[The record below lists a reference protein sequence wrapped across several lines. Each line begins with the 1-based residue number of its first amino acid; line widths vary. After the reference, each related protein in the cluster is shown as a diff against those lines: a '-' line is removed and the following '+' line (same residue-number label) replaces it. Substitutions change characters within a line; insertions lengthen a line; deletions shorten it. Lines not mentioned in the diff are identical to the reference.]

1 MGRLHLHKGVTLAVR
16 ELFGCEERTVL
27 VGVEGVDH
35 GQRRVGVAHGY
46 ETAVGSVDL
55 KTCARIRDGLARSAV
70 GLNYVEIGLEV
81 CVVNEV
87 AIYFAV
93 LADKHLK
100 GIEQL
105 TAFPA
110 LDLSY
115 HVYAVRQVD
124 GFGIAELITGEDISL
139 GGFGGFI
146 AACALEVHL
155 KHGTD
160 FGCFDLG
167 GAVISMLDDGDLAFD
182 DILVHVGIHGVQLNR
197 ILPCV
202 GVDIIDG
209 FVEQVSFGG
218 ADLTDRPFH
227 VLVARI
233 VVSKEISVLVCRIG
247 VDERT
252 ILEYTVYCTFEGS
265 IALGLS
271 IDAAEVI
278 DHCIGVEGE
287 CHRHQLHWDKPA
299 IAVIEAC
306 QVRVDLEHVG
316 SPFLEDIVELDLGH
330 LVPLNDCAL
339 AFGDHV
345 TDGGVDFL
353 HGVILTDED
362 IFEYCHTVLVGV
374 GVNADLLA
382 GERGSVEVESHAF
395 HEVILGGLDDL
406 EVAALQLV
414 VHLGCGYFCP
424 FDLHVLTVG
433 YDILEG
439 GIHFLQHVSAA
450 DEDVLEIR
458 LAGAVH
464 RSGHVDLNAA
474 VGGAGETELD
484 AFGQTVLSSLGDGK
498 ITALEDVVKGH
509 RCGLIIFHRNGLG
522 CLRLVVVFV
531 LLGYRIGAGQETFDL
546 DLSVCIGGHVLGDAV
561 AGYHERNSRYNA
573 ILRGFNDLEVAALEG
588 VVKQYGCGLSRYDSY
603 GFCRLRFVAILDH
616 LGHGVSAGAKVIHL
630 NNTVIFRGYGLID
643 TVSRNGELDAV
654 YHTVLTVLDDL
665 HRSGSSSDL
674 EIGRHG
680 VVIGWHTGHHILVV
694 ILFAGYRPNEE
705 ARCVGCGRHS
715 TIEFDGNRIGQRLC
729 GADGQRIAVNG
740 YRCTAVA

>member
-1 MGRLHLHKGVTLAVR
+1 M
-16 ELFGCEERTVL
+16 
-27 VGVEGVDH
+27 
-35 GQRRVGVAHGY
+35 
-46 ETAVGSVDL
+46 
-55 KTCARIRDGLARSAV
+55 
-70 GLNYVEIGLEV
+70 EIGLEV

-87 AIYFAV
+87 AIDLAV
-93 LADKHLK
+93 LTDEHLK
-100 GIEQL
+100 GIEQFS
-105 TAFPA
+105 AIPA
-110 LDLSY
+110 LDLLY

-167 GAVISMLDDGDLAFD
+167 GAVVGMLDDGDLALD
-182 DILVHVGIHGVQLNR
+182 DILVHIGIHGVQLNC
-197 ILPCV
+197 ILACV

-233 VVSKEISVLVCRIG
+233 VVGKEISVLVCRIG

-353 HGVILTDED
+353 HGVILADED
-362 IFEYCHTVLVGV
+362 IFEYCHAVFIGV

-382 GERGSVEVESHAF
+382 GERCSVEAELHAF

-458 LAGAVH
+458 LAGTVH
-464 RSGHVDLNAA
+464 GGSHVDLNAT

-484 AFGQTVLSSLGDGK
+484 AFGQTVLGSFGHRK
-498 ITALEDVVKGH
+498 VTALEYVAE
-509 RCGLIIFHRNGLG
+509 RYG
-522 CLRLVVVFV
+522 CSL
-531 LLGYRIGAGQETFDL
+531 
-546 DLSVCIGGHVLGDAV
+546 
-561 AGYHERNSRYNA
+561 SRYN
-573 ILRGFNDLEVAALEG
+573 
-588 VVKQYGCGLSRYDSY
+588 SY
-603 GFCRLRFVAILDH
+603 GFFFLRFIVIRTLF
-616 LGHGVSAGAKVIHL
+616 GHGVRAGTKVIHL
-630 NNTVIFRGYGLID
+630 NHTVIFRGYGLID

-680 VVIGWHTGHHILVV
+680 VVIGRHTGHHILVV

-705 ARCVGCGRHS
+705 ARCVGCGRQS

>member
-1 MGRLHLHKGVTLAVR
+1 MGSLHLHKVIALAVR
-16 ELFGCEERTVL
+16 ELFGCDERTVL
-27 VGVEGVDH
+27 VGIEGVDH
-35 GQRRVGVAHGY
+35 GQRRVGVAHGN

-55 KTCARIRDGLARSAV
+55 KTCSGIRDGLACGAV
-70 GLNYVEIGLEV
+70 GLDHVEIGLEV
-81 CVVNEV
+81 SVVNEI
-87 AIYFAV
+87 AIDFAV
-93 LADKHLK
+93 LADEHLK
-100 GIEQL
+100 GIEQF
-105 TAFPA
+105 TAVPA
-110 LDLSY
+110 LDLLY

-139 GGFGGFI
+139 GGFGCFV
-146 AACALEVHL
+146 AACALEIDF

-167 GAVISMLDDGDLAFD
+167 GAVIGMLDDGDLALD
-182 DILVHVGIHGVQLNR
+182 DILVHIGIHGVQLNG
-197 ILPCV
+197 ILACI

-209 FVEQVSFGG
+209 IVEQVSFGG

-271 IDAAEVI
+271 IDTAEVI
-278 DHCIGVEGE
+278 DHRIGVEGE
-287 CHRHQLHWDKPA
+287 SHRHQLHGNKSA
-299 IAVIEAC
+299 IVIIEAC

-330 LVPLNDCAL
+330 LVPLNDRTL
-339 AFGDHV
+339 AFGDHI

-353 HGVILTDED
+353 HSVILANED
-362 IFEYCHTVLVGV
+362 IFEYCHAVFIGV
-374 GVNADLLA
+374 GVNVDLLA
-382 GERGSVEVESHAF
+382 GERGSVEVELHAF

-414 VHLGCGYFCP
+414 VHLGGGNLIP
-424 FDLHVLTVG
+424 FDLHVLAVG

-439 GIHFLQHVSAA
+439 SIHFLQEIPTA
-450 DEDVLEIR
+450 DEDVFEIR

-484 AFGQTVLSSLGDGK
+484 TLGQTVLGGLGHRK
-498 ITALEDVVKGH
+498 VTALEDIVKGH

-531 LLGYRIGAGQETFDL
+531 LLGYRIAAGQETFDL
-546 DLSVCIGGHVLGDAV
+546 DLSVCIGGHVLGDTV
-561 AGYHERNSRYNA
+561 AGYHEGNARYNA
-573 ILRGFNDLEVAALEG
+573 ILRGLNDLEVAALEG
-588 VVKQYGCGLSRYDSY
+588 VVK
-603 GFCRLRFVAILDH
+603 
-616 LGHGVSAGAKVIHL
+616 
-630 NNTVIFRGYGLID
+630 
-643 TVSRNGELDAV
+643 
-654 YHTVLTVLDDL
+654 
-665 HRSGSSSDL
+665 
-674 EIGRHG
+674 
-680 VVIGWHTGHHILVV
+680 
-694 ILFAGYRPNEE
+694 
-705 ARCVGCGRHS
+705 
-715 TIEFDGNRIGQRLC
+715 
-729 GADGQRIAVNG
+729 
-740 YRCTAVA
+740 